1 VYTIFMMKNETTLTK
16 LTAAQAY
23 ALQVKAD
30 RRAAAIE
37 RRGNVVREDNARVN
51 AMFIVAE
58 KVATPKVAKVKKATK
73 KVRWT
78 GAELDL
84 LIVLYLKHVDAAN
97 GAENATVIY
106 DEFSKV
112 FDTRTQASLC
122 LAIAQIKGLDVYY
135 PAKGMKDTSQE
146 LIDKLHAVDPVR
158 FPGGASS
165 EEKVMNALDLLLAE
179 LR

>member
-1 VYTIFMMKNETTLTK
+1 MKETKTTVK

-30 RRAAAIE
+30 KRARAIE
-37 RRGNVVREDNARVN
+37 NRDPVIVADNARIN
-51 AMFIVAE
+51 AMFAVA
-58 KVATPKVAKVKKATK
+58 PKVAQRKVVKATK
-73 KVRWT
+73 KVRWIS
-78 GAELDL
+78 AELDL
-84 LIVLYLKHVDAAN
+84 LIELYLKHVDAAN

-106 DEFSKV
+106 DKFSKA
-112 FDTRTQASLC
+112 FNTRTQASLC
-122 LAIAQIKGLDVYY
+122 LAIAQVKGLDAYY

-146 LIDKLHAVDPVR
+146 LIDKLYAVDPVR